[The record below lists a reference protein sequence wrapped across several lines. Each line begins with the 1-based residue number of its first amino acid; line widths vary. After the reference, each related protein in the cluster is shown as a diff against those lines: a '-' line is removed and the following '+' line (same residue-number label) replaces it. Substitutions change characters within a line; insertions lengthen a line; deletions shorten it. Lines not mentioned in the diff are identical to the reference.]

1 MLRFKGSEFW
11 ADIAQVDGAWAPGR
25 SQLVFLRR
33 MSVEF
38 SVDPISAFSRRGAG
52 LSPRPRR
59 LIRTYLL
66 VRLGEVMSIM
76 LGSVPAGGLC
86 SSLPAGSEC

>member
-38 SVDPISAFSRRGAG
+38 SVDPISAFSRRRAG
-52 LSPRPRR
+52 LSTRR
-59 LIRTYLL
+59 LIRTSSSNGNTAFQLFKRHGCY
-66 VRLGEVMSIM
+66 VALGWAYM
-76 LGSVPAGGLC
+76 GS
-86 SSLPAGSEC
+86 